1 MRGLLKGFGL
11 KVILLSMLVMC
22 GPSGSWAEVVDR
34 IVAIIND
41 SVITLSELNA
51 ATAVALDRLGADE
64 KKDPAKVEE
73 LKSRMLDNLVEQ
85 KLVKQ
90 AADKAGIDISE
101 REIDNAVDDIKRQN
115 NLTQESLLLAL
126 AQSGLTLREY
136 REQLKE
142 QIRQVK
148 YINKEFRSKISIQP
162 EEVEDYYKTN
172 MDEFY
177 GPASYRVNLIFIPSN
192 DKAVE
197 KQKLKEIKEGIARGD
212 DFRNIASHYSE
223 GPAASLGGDM
233 GYMKEGEMD
242 RAIEEAAKK
251 LKINE
256 VSSPIATPEG
266 TYFIQVID
274 VKKPAAKPLDEV
286 SGYIHDMLF
295 KKVMDERFNFW
306 LKEVKRY
313 AHIEIRL

>member
-1 MRGLLKGFGL
+1 MRGSLKGLFL
-11 KVILLSMLVMC
+11 KAALLAAFIAAFAS
-22 GPSGSWAEVVDR
+22 PSSAEVVDR
-34 IVAIIND
+34 IVAVIND

-51 ATAVALDRLGADE
+51 ATAVALDKLDAGE
-64 KKDPAKVEE
+64 KKDPAKMEE
-73 LKSRMLDNLVEQ
+73 LRAKVLDGLVEQ

-101 REIDNAVDDIKRQN
+101 REIDNAVEDIKKQN

-126 AQSGLTLREY
+126 AQSGLTVREY

-148 YINKEFRSKISIQP
+148 FMNKEFRSKISIQP
-162 EEVEDYYKTN
+162 EEIEDYYKAN
-172 MDEFY
+172 MEEFY
-177 GPASYRVNLIFIPSN
+177 GPASYRINLIFIPSD
-192 DKAVE
+192 DKTVE
-197 KQKLKEIKEGIARGD
+197 AQKLREVKAGLARGD

-223 GPAASLGGDM
+223 GPAASQGGDM

-242 RAIEEAAKK
+242 KAIEAAAKK
-251 LKINE
+251 LKTNE
-256 VSSPIATPEG
+256 VSPPIPTPEG
-266 TYFIQVID
+266 TYFIQLTD
-274 VKKPAAKPLDEV
+274 RKRSAPKPLEEV
-286 SGYIHDMLF
+286 RGYIYDKLF
-295 KKVMDERFNFW
+295 KKIMDERFNFW